1 MAGKLGKLA
10 LKPVN
15 VGLGLAAGA
24 VAGILFKEAW
34 KLVSGDDDAPDAG
47 DPDRGWVEILTAAAL
62 QGAIFA
68 VVKAAVHRGGAIG
81 THKLTGTWP
90 D

>member
-1 MAGKLGKLA
+1 MAGKLAKLT

-15 VGLGLAAGA
+15 VALGFAAGA
-24 VAGILFKEAW
+24 VAGLLFKEAW
-34 KLVSGDDDAPDAG
+34 KLVAGDDDAPDAG
-47 DPDRGWVEILTAAAL
+47 DPDRGWGEILAAAAL

-68 VVKAAVHRGGAIG
+68 LVKAAVHRGGAI
-81 THKLTGTWP
+81 TTKKLTGTWP

>member
-1 MAGKLGKLA
+1 MAGKFSKVA

-15 VGLGLAAGA
+15 VALGFAAGA
-24 VAGILFKEAW
+24 AAGFLFKEVW
-34 KLVSGDDDAPDAG
+34 KLVAGEDDAPDAG
-47 DPDRGWVEILTAAAL
+47 DPDRGWGEILTAAAL
-62 QGAIFA
+62 QGAIFSL
-68 VVKAAVHRGGAIG
+68 VKAAVHRGGVIT